1 MNFIK
6 HIFAISLLVAT
17 ASLASAQSKITSIT
31 YEASQNGCIVRVTGE
46 NLKSPKPFKA
56 YKGKFCVYDFSAVLK
71 TKPLRIHV
79 ARGGVDFIKAA
90 QFKTKPPIARVV
102 VSVQSEQTPSIS
114 TIPNGYQIIVN
125 AISQGRGNAVVAPV
139 VQIVEEKNFQ
149 ASAIQDAIAMKQAE
163 AALTNNSKG
172 NKQSQGKQSHGK
184 NLAKPISVS
193 RSQSVSKSTRKNIP
207 TTEGHAPQI
216 NTPIV
221 EKGIKGLI
229 VQKPDCV
236 ASPTQPK
243 TIQNVQ
249 QTQGNKNS
257 IAKSTITTQR
267 ITASDASKGAN
278 KSPRKSTR
286 ITLDF
291 YDTEIVFILKALA
304 VQTASNIVTAPNVQG
319 RMSISLRD
327 VDLEQALDLTTKLS
341 GYRYAKIANT
351 YVVGTPDFLMRLL
364 VHEKGVTGISTTTRV
379 IPLASRKAG
388 EIKRAVIKAL
398 GLDAVNETLRIVHPM
413 EQGEPEDGG
422 ASAQKG
428 ASTSPTSLL
437 GGGSVLDVNG
447 GAGGAPPQD
456 PNAQPSGNGNQ
467 GQQGGAQGATP
478 KPSANALEGDADYL
492 ILIGDRGRVEQAAT
506 MITELDTALAEM
518 SGISMNGEVDLKPV
532 TMTYLVRGG
541 KAEDMANAI
550 SAIAGSVRVVATPKS
565 SRAEQSIVLSGRA
578 ADVNR
583 LIETLEKL
591 DSVTTG
597 GQLVYEVY
605 EVKYADP
612 RALRDRLLMTFE
624 ALNVVVGPE
633 DVSGLSYAPP
643 GQKAEG
649 TGGAT
654 AGDTTS
660 TKTISGVGTTGT
672 PVFDDR
678 EPAAVPMKLILSG
691 PRALVD
697 EAFKVLHTLDVPAKQ
712 VAIEARVAD
721 MSREDIVKAGI
732 DWNLISGGTVKL
744 IRLNNSQPAG
754 SDGSPFNEIQV
765 GAKSGSTTLDITAT
779 LDKFLSKGNLI
790 SRPNLLV
797 TDGREGVVFIG
808 DVVRYIKSITSGTTG
823 PSVEIGEEEVG
834 VKLNVLP
841 RVGADNTISLEVQPT
856 VSFIKSFVPTGNGG
870 EVPITSVRTTRTVL
884 RVMNG
889 ETIAIGGL
897 ITDEDRK
904 EVSGVPVLM
913 DIPIIGQLFRRTTNT
928 KRRSEIV
935 IFITVRVIEG
945 PAHAN
950 NNPLQNNN
958 SQAPVNGNGKGK

>member
-1 MNFIK
+1 MKFIK
-6 HIFAISLLVAT
+6 HIFVISLLVTT
-17 ASLASAQSKITSIT
+17 ASLVSAQSKITSIT
-31 YEASQNGCIVRVTGE
+31 YETSQNGCIVRVTGE

-71 TKPLRIHV
+71 TKPLRVHIE
-79 ARGGVDFIKAA
+79 RSGVNFIKAA
-90 QFKTKPPIARVV
+90 QFKAKPPITRVV
-102 VSVQSEQTPSIS
+102 VCVQSEQTPAIS

-125 AISQGRGNAVVAPV
+125 AISQGKGNAVVAPV

-149 ASAIQDAIAMKQAE
+149 SVAIQDAIAMKQAE
-163 AALTNNSKG
+163 ATLANKDATLANKEG
-172 NKQSQGKQSHGK
+172 NKQSQAKRSHAK
-184 NLAKPISVS
+184 NLAKPISI
-193 RSQSVSKSTRKNIP
+193 SQTQTGKSVP
-207 TTEGHAPQI
+207 AAEGHTPQV

-229 VQKPDCV
+229 IQKPDCV
-236 ASPTQPK
+236 ALVTQPETVQGAQK
-243 TIQNVQ
+243 TQDAQKAV
-249 QTQGNKNS
+249 
-257 IAKSTITTQR
+257 ARSTITTQR
-267 ITASDASKGAN
+267 VTASDASKSAN
-278 KSPRKSTR
+278 KSPRTSPR

-364 VHEKGVTGISTTTRV
+364 VHEKGVTGLSTTTRV

-398 GLDAVNETLRIVHPM
+398 GLDAVNETLRIVHPL

-422 ASAQKG
+422 ANAQKG
-428 ASTSPTSLL
+428 ASTSPTNLA

-447 GAGGAPPQD
+447 GTPPQD
-456 PNAQPSGNGNQ
+456 PNAQPSGSGNGQ

-478 KPSANALEGDADYL
+478 KPSMNALEGDADYL
-492 ILIGDRGRVEQAAT
+492 ILIGDRGRVEQAAA

-518 SGISMNGEVDLKPV
+518 SGISTNGEVDLKPV

-591 DSVTTG
+591 DSVTAG

-649 TGGAT
+649 AGGAVSG
-654 AGDTTS
+654 ASTS
-660 TKTISGVGTTGT
+660 TKSISGVGTTGT

-678 EPAAVPMKLILSG
+678 EPDAVPMKLILSG

-697 EAFKVLHTLDVPAKQ
+697 EAFKMLRTLDVPAKQ

-721 MSREDIVKAGI
+721 MSKEDIVKAGI
-732 DWNLISGGTVKL
+732 DWNLVSGGTVKL

-928 KRRSEIV
+928 KRRSEVV
-935 IFITVRVIEG
+935 IFLTVRVIEG

-950 NNPLQNNN
+950 NNPLQNGN
-958 SQAPVNGNGKGK
+958 SQVPGNGNGKGK